1 MPNVL
6 LQSLWIRF
14 WSTMSAADCLT
25 ASAFNLL
32 LNNLLSLFCC
42 FFIFI
47 ENNVTVEHFLYFLFL
62 PVASFAV
69 LILHAMRYTLPYRCR
84 PRRRR
89 YRRQSRGLS
98 LSIYFARKRVHHRR
112 NLLYPNYHPR
122 TDLNPYSLPFDRWKT
137 HFYSSSSTSAFI
149 NSFDVLKH
157 AQHFADPFIASLP
170 KHYSP
175 EASSTLRRRI
185 LFEASHLC
193 SNLDN
198 YGSFKPFCEPF
209 VYTSSIPSELPIVI
223 DTGASNSITPTLT
236 DFTGPLQK
244 PNISSLGSLTS
255 VKTPVDGQGPISW
268 HIEDSNGVRSKID
281 TTAYYV
287 PSATIR
293 LFSPQVYTTAN
304 KTASLHLDHTGLSL
318 TLSNGVTV
326 NFPIQHS
333 NNLPF
338 MLTSKAIADRQKS
351 FKSQHLASSDSFQ
364 TITGFLFSSTHDCFR
379 TSVVDYVTA
388 STFLSPADDA
398 IFKKSNWNLDSAQK
412 ELLRWHY
419 KLGHI
424 NMFHVQSLLR
434 KQPAVPSST
443 PTIVDIKERAIVPI
457 NNRSSHIQHPL
468 CAACQLA
475 KQKKR
480 CPPTHTTG
488 KHSESGGASDN
499 IVRPGMRVS
508 TDLYAST
515 IRGRL
520 PDTFGR
526 ESPDRQYS
534 AGAIFVDQASKFVYV
549 SHQVSTTA
557 SETVRSKHRF
567 EAFAASFGVTVK
579 SYLADNHPFDKS
591 EWTTDCANQ
600 QQTCLFSGVGAHHQN
615 PSERYQQTIFN
626 MARTMMMHFAIHWPK
641 AAETNLWPFA
651 VDHAVYIWNHLPNMQ
666 SAIAPIDTFT
676 ELLHFGYRNLQR
688 LHVFGCP
695 VYVFDPKM
703 QDGKKLPKW
712 QRRSRRAVYLGTS
725 QNHGS
730 TVALVLN
737 LETGKV
743 SPQYHLIFDDD
754 FSTIHS
760 D

>member
-1 MPNVL
+1 
-6 LQSLWIRF
+6 
-14 WSTMSAADCLT
+14 
-25 ASAFNLL
+25 
-32 LNNLLSLFCC
+32 
-42 FFIFI
+42 
-47 ENNVTVEHFLYFLFL
+47 
-62 PVASFAV
+62 
-69 LILHAMRYTLPYRCR
+69 
-84 PRRRR
+84 
-89 YRRQSRGLS
+89 
-98 LSIYFARKRVHHRR
+98 
-112 NLLYPNYHPR
+112 
-122 TDLNPYSLPFDRWKT
+122 
-137 HFYSSSSTSAFI
+137 
-149 NSFDVLKH
+149 
-157 AQHFADPFIASLP
+157 
-170 KHYSP
+170 
-175 EASSTLRRRI
+175 
-185 LFEASHLC
+185 
-193 SNLDN
+193 
-198 YGSFKPFCEPF
+198 
-209 VYTSSIPSELPIVI
+209 
-223 DTGASNSITPTLT
+223 
-236 DFTGPLQK
+236 
-244 PNISSLGSLTS
+244 
-255 VKTPVDGQGPISW
+255 
-268 HIEDSNGVRSKID
+268 
-281 TTAYYV
+281 
-287 PSATIR
+287 
-293 LFSPQVYTTAN
+293 
-304 KTASLHLDHTGLSL
+304 
-318 TLSNGVTV
+318 
-326 NFPIQHS
+326 
-333 NNLPF
+333 

-515 IRGRL
+515 IRGQL

-641 AAETNLWPFA
+641 TAETNLWPFA
-651 VDHAVYIWNHLPNMQ
+651 VD
-666 SAIAPIDTFT
+666 T
-676 ELLHFGYRNLQR
+676 
-688 LHVFGCP
+688 
-695 VYVFDPKM
+695 
-703 QDGKKLPKW
+703 GKK
-712 QRRSRRAVYLGTS
+712 TS
-725 QNHGS
+725 L
-730 TVALVLN
+730 A
-737 LETGKV
+737 
-743 SPQYHLIFDDD
+743 
-754 FSTIHS
+754 
-760 D
+760 